1 MAAMRDLELLRLA
14 NNRLRRL
21 PEWLL
26 AITLTLTLTLA
37 LALSLAWLELQ
48 RSSSGGESW
57 SPG

>member
-26 AITLTLTLTLA
+26 AMPRLTCLA
-37 LALSLAWLELQ
+37 C
-48 RSSSGGESW
+48 
-57 SPG
+57 PV